1 MKIEYQYFAENGFLI
16 SKPTGTITLK
26 DLQNYTDELY
36 NDKAIKS
43 PFMEIVDLEHIDDFD
58 FGYFEAEE
66 VINLFKKLITLKG
79 YKGACL
85 VVENDMTKSMSNVI
99 SSAGRDFG
107 VSITTFKTIEDAC
120 SYARFNHE
128 L

>member
-66 VINLFKKLITLKG
+66 VIVVIERPKENELSACRKRRNKRSKNRRTHLFW
-79 YKGACL
+79 
-85 VVENDMTKSMSNVI
+85 SMWNGMST
-99 SSAGRDFG
+99 D
-107 VSITTFKTIEDAC
+107 
-120 SYARFNHE
+120 
-128 L
+128 